1 MRYIVEE
8 LILEQP
14 HVFLEMDTDV
24 EEPKVWDFCAED
36 KPKMWVVQLI
46 ELYALKKMVTLNKDK
61 NEKLVMHLTDDEVE
75 EFTKSMVNDPFFIT
89 QAKSCVKQLFK
100 DQKFKT
106 IRMLDK
112 FLPKELKDALEIN

>member
-8 LILEQP
+8 LLLEQP
-14 HVFLEMDTDV
+14 HVFLDMDSEVD
-24 EEPKVWDFCAED
+24 EPKVWDFCAED

-46 ELYALKKMVTLNKDK
+46 NLYALKKLVTLNKDK
-61 NEKLVMHLTDDEVE
+61 NQSLVMHLTDEEIE
-75 EFTKSMVNDPFFIT
+75 EFTKSMVNDPFFVA
-89 QAKSCVKQLFK
+89 QAKRCVKDLAK
-100 DQKFKT
+100 DKKFKT

>member
-14 HVFLEMDTDV
+14 HVFLDMDSEVD
-24 EEPKVWDFCAED
+24 EPKVWDFCAED

-46 ELYALKKMVTLNKDK
+46 NLYALKKLVTLNKDK
-61 NEKLVMHLTDDEVE
+61 NQSLVMHLTDEEVE
-75 EFTKSMVNDPFFIT
+75 EFTKSMVNDPFFVA
-89 QAKSCVKQLFK
+89 QAKRCVKDLAK
-100 DQKFKT
+100 DKKFKT

>member
-8 LILEQP
+8 LLLEQP
-14 HVFLEMDTDV
+14 HVFLDMDSEVD
-24 EEPKVWDFCAED
+24 EPKVWDFCAED

-46 ELYALKKMVTLNKDK
+46 NLYALKKLVTLNKNK
-61 NEKLVMHLTDDEVE
+61 NQSLVMHLTDEEVE

-89 QAKSCVKQLFK
+89 QAKSCVRQLVK

-106 IRMLDK
+106 IKMLDK

>member
-1 MRYIVEE
+1 MRYIVEQ
-8 LILEQP
+8 ILNEQP
-14 HVFLEMDTDV
+14 HVFLDMDSDSD
-24 EEPKVWDFCAED
+24 EEKIWDFCAED
-36 KPKMWVVQLI
+36 KPKSWVVQLI
-46 ELYALKKMVTLNKDK
+46 NLYAMKKLVTLNRNK
-61 NEKLVMHLTDDEVE
+61 NQNLVMHLTDEEVD

-89 QAKSCVKQLFK
+89 QAKSCVRQLVK

>member
-8 LILEQP
+8 LLLEQP
-14 HVFLEMDTDV
+14 HVFLDMDSEVD
-24 EEPKVWDFCAED
+24 EPKVWDFCAED

-46 ELYALKKMVTLNKDK
+46 NLYALKKLVTLNKNK
-61 NEKLVMHLTDDEVE
+61 NQSLVMHLTDEEVE
-75 EFTKSMVNDPFFIT
+75 EFTKSMVNDPFFVA
-89 QAKSCVKQLFK
+89 QAKRCVKDLAK
-100 DQKFKT
+100 DKKFKT

>member
-8 LILEQP
+8 LLLEQP
-14 HVFLEMDTDV
+14 HVFLDMDTEVD
-24 EEPKVWDFCAED
+24 EPKVWDFCAED

-46 ELYALKKMVTLNKDK
+46 NLYALKKLVTLNKDK
-61 NEKLVMHLTDDEVE
+61 NQSLVMHLTDEEIE
-75 EFTKSMVNDPFFIT
+75 EFTKSMVNDPFFVA
-89 QAKSCVKQLFK
+89 QAKRCVKDLAK
-100 DQKFKT
+100 DKKFKT

>member
-1 MRYIVEE
+1 MRYLVEQ
-8 LILEQP
+8 LLLEQP
-14 HVFLEMDTDV
+14 HVFLDMDTNV

-46 ELYALKKMVTLNKDK
+46 NLYALKKLITLNKNK
-61 NEKLVMHLTDDEVE
+61 NENLVMNLTDEEVE

-89 QAKSCVKQLFK
+89 QAKSCVRDLVK
-100 DQKFKT
+100 DKKFKT

>member
-8 LILEQP
+8 LLLEQP
-14 HVFLEMDTDV
+14 HVFLDMDNEVD
-24 EEPKVWDFCAED
+24 EPKIWDFCAED

-46 ELYALKKMVTLNKDK
+46 NLYAMKKLVTLNRNK
-61 NEKLVMHLTDDEVE
+61 NQNLVMHLTDDEVD

-89 QAKSCVKQLFK
+89 QAKSCVKQLVK

>member
-1 MRYIVEE
+1 MRYIVEQ
-8 LILEQP
+8 LLLEQP
-14 HVFLEMDTDV
+14 HVFLDMDTDV
-24 EEPKVWDFCAED
+24 DEPKVWDFCAED

-46 ELYALKKMVTLNKDK
+46 NLYALKKLVTLNKNK
-61 NEKLVMHLTDDEVE
+61 NENLVMNLTDEEVE

-89 QAKSCVKQLFK
+89 QAKSCVRDLVK
-100 DQKFKT
+100 DKKFKT

>member
-75 EFTKSMVNDPFFIT
+75 EFTKSMVNDPFFIA
-89 QAKSCVKQLFK
+89 QAKSCVKQLVK

>member
-8 LILEQP
+8 LLLEQP
-14 HVFLEMDTDV
+14 HVFLDMDSEV

-46 ELYALKKMVTLNKDK
+46 NLYALKKLVTLNKDK
-61 NEKLVMHLTDDEVE
+61 NQSLVMHLTDEEVE
-75 EFTKSMVNDPFFIT
+75 EFTKSMVNDPFFVA
-89 QAKSCVKQLFK
+89 QAKRCVKDLAK
-100 DQKFKT
+100 DKKFKT

>member
-1 MRYIVEE
+1 
-8 LILEQP
+8 
-14 HVFLEMDTDV
+14 
-24 EEPKVWDFCAED
+24 
-36 KPKMWVVQLI
+36 MWVVQLI
-46 ELYALKKMVTLNKDK
+46 NLYAMKKLVTLNRNK
-61 NEKLVMHLTDDEVE
+61 NQNLVMHLTDEEVD

-89 QAKSCVKQLFK
+89 QAKSCVKQLVK